1 MSYAIQL
8 TGTAL
13 HYYGEGVYGWGPV
26 SSTTGTAG
34 RLVEFA
40 LESEAHD
47 WINKRQVFCAGSVV
61 VDLEPSTAD
70 LLDGLRKA
78 KEEAD
83 QASADLSSTVRLHRF
98 NRLADQLGDAFGPV
112 PLSRDELLAFLADQ
126 VERIK
131 AVGVPDS
138 TTATAMIDAA
148 YVELQQQH
156 G

>member
-1 MSYAIQL
+1 MTYAIQL

-13 HYYGEGVYGWGPV
+13 HCYGDGVYGWGPV

-34 RLVEFA
+34 RLVEFT

-47 WINKRQVFCAGSVV
+47 WINKRKVFCAGSVV

-83 QASADLSSTVRLHRF
+83 KASAELADAMRLHRF
-98 NRLADQLGDAFGPV
+98 NRLADQLEDAFGPV
-112 PLSRDELLAFLADQ
+112 PMSRPDLLAFLADQ
-126 VERIK
+126 VKRIK
-131 AVGVPDS
+131 ALECDS
-138 TTATAMIDAA
+138 ATATALIDAA
-148 YVELQQQH
+148 YMELQTQH

>member
-1 MSYAIQL
+1 MTYAIQL

-13 HYYGEGVYGWGPV
+13 HCYGDGVYGWGPV

-34 RLVEFA
+34 RLVEFT

-61 VDLEPSTAD
+61 VDL
-70 LLDGLRKA
+70 
-78 KEEAD
+78 
-83 QASADLSSTVRLHRF
+83 RLE
-98 NRLADQLGDAFGPV
+98 RLADQLADAHGPV
-112 PLSRDELLAFLADQ
+112 PMSRPDLLAFLADQ

-131 AVGVPDS
+131 ALGVPDS

-148 YVELQQQH
+148 YVELQHQH

>member
-1 MSYAIQL
+1 MTYAIQL

-13 HYYGEGVYGWGPV
+13 HCYGDGVYGWGPV

-34 RLVEFA
+34 RLVEFT

-61 VDLEPSTAD
+61 VDL
-70 LLDGLRKA
+70 
-78 KEEAD
+78 
-83 QASADLSSTVRLHRF
+83 RLE
-98 NRLADQLGDAFGPV
+98 RLADQLGDAHGPV
-112 PLSRDELLAFLADQ
+112 PLSRPDLLAFLADQ

-131 AVGVPDS
+131 ALGVPDS
-138 TTATAMIDAA
+138 TTATALIDAA
-148 YVELQQQH
+148 YVELQSQH